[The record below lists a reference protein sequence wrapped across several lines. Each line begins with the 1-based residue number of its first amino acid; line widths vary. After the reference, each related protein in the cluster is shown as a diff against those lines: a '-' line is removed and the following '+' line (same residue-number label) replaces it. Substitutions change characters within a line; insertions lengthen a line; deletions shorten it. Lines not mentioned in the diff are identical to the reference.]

1 VEDVDEPVREG
12 AQGFVVGT
20 ATVPLSPRQE
30 RRLNQ
35 VDPITPAAH
44 LRLVWPQWQGAGT
57 ESVRSLAP
65 EFPFDIARR
74 GYSVGT
80 TVLQAVLP
88 EHDGPTAV
96 VPVEIQGSFYGMAWG
111 CARIAAT

>member
-1 VEDVDEPVREG
+1 
-12 AQGFVVGT
+12 
-20 ATVPLSPRQE
+20 
-30 RRLNQ
+30 LNQ